1 MQEQLDNID
10 FRILDLLKE
19 NSKQG
24 NKEIASKI
32 GLTIT
37 PTYERIKKME
47 RIGVI
52 EGYSIRVNKHKIGK
66 GLQVFCQV
74 SLKEH
79 NLDLLTVF
87 EEEVVVLSEV
97 VACYHI
103 AGNYDYAL
111 LIETSDMKEYENF
124 LKFKL
129 TTIPYIGNVQSSF
142 VMSTVKE
149 VF

>member
-1 MQEQLDNID
+1 MQEDLDNID

-47 RIGVI
+47 RLGVI
-52 EGYSIRVNKHKIGK
+52 EGYSIRINKQKIGK
-66 GLQVFCQV
+66 QLQVFCQV

-142 VMSTVKE
+142 VMSAIKE
-149 VF
+149 E

>member
-1 MQEQLDNID
+1 MQEHLDEID
-10 FRILDLLKE
+10 FRILELLKE

-24 NKEIASKI
+24 NKEIASKV

-47 RIGVI
+47 KMGVI
-52 EGYSIRVNKHKIGK
+52 EGYSVRINKHKIGK
-66 GLQVFCQV
+66 QLQVFCQV

-79 NLDLLTVF
+79 SLELLTVF
-87 EEEVVVLSEV
+87 EEEVVGLSEV

-103 AGNYDYAL
+103 AGNHDYAL
-111 LIETSDMKEYENF
+111 LIEAYDMEEYENF

-129 TTIPYIGNVQSSF
+129 AAIPYIGNVQSSF
-142 VMSTVKE
+142 VMSAIKE
-149 VF
+149 E